1 MTKNKDC
8 KPETF
13 LDWIIGL
20 FGDYMNDEYLIF
32 YNKKIWKRPLDKMAA
47 DWVFTP
53 GRLPFP
59 YIEAINI
66 LKENDI
72 ISVGRWGSWHYWNT
86 DMVYRAILMLK
97 DWR

>member
-1 MTKNKDC
+1 
-8 KPETF
+8 
-13 LDWIIGL
+13 LG
-20 FGDYMNDEYLIF
+20 
-32 YNKKIWKRPLDKMAA
+32 
-47 DWVFTP
+47 FTP

-66 LKENDI
+66 LKGNYI